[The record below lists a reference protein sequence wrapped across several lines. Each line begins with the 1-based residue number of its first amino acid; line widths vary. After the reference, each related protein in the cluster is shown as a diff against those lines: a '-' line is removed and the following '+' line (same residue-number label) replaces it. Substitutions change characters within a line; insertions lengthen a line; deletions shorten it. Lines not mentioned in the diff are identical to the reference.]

1 MKVVDIGSLWS
12 AKDYIN
18 TVLMDAIERDKFHK
32 LSVPSL
38 SKIRLGGYFVD
49 PRHKGWKDSRM
60 ILQDQALFYKL
71 KNSKIVFL
79 FTTLF
84 LCK

>member
-32 LSVPSL
+32 LSVP
-38 SKIRLGGYFVD
+38 
-49 PRHKGWKDSRM
+49 
-60 ILQDQALFYKL
+60 
-71 KNSKIVFL
+71 
-79 FTTLF
+79 
-84 LCK
+84 